1 MCAGTEQQSEKKLF
15 CTPCRRHSLLEENE
29 NVPSLYVNTK
39 KVSRAVGEEVYKLIE
54 CAITPHRNRSILM
67 HNFDGDEE
75 ALKDEL
81 S

>member
-1 MCAGTEQQSEKKLF
+1 MFVVLRQYKESQS
-15 CTPCRRHSLLEENE
+15 R
-29 NVPSLYVNTK
+29 
-39 KVSRAVGEEVYKLIE
+39 VGEEVHKLIE